1 MSEPTPARTDWLS
14 WFGMLVVAVPAVG
27 LLIALF
33 GSVT

>member
-1 MSEPTPARTDWLS
+1 MTDDRADQTDWLS
-14 WFGMLVVAVPAVG
+14 WFGILVVAVPAVG